1 MQFLANSY
9 GATVQR
15 QHGEVGA
22 VKMLIYADHPFF
34 GFFLKPFSQT
44 QHIMSPPQ
52 ICPSFLDLAHS
63 KDCSIQIIGHN
74 KIKP

>member
-1 MQFLANSY
+1 MEQQYSDSMERSVPLKCSSMPIIHSLDFY
-9 GATVQR
+9 
-15 QHGEVGA
+15 
-22 VKMLIYADHPFF
+22 
-34 GFFLKPFSQT
+34 LKPLSQT

-52 ICPSFLDLAHS
+52 ICPSFLNLAHS